1 MAIMH
6 KILNCDGYLKV
17 IASGI
22 DDNLIE
28 VQEYAQAV
36 IEAAHKYQS
45 INILC
50 DERSLTYNLSTFD
63 TFELA
68 NFASQYAKFCR
79 KIAIVCNPDCL
90 ESGKFYETVS
100 QNRGLIVKVFTEL
113 SEAEEWLK

>member
-6 KILNCDGYLKV
+6 EILNSNAYLKV

-22 DDNLIE
+22 DDNLSQ

-45 INILC
+45 LKILC
-50 DERSLTYNLSTFD
+50 DERLLNYNLSTID

-79 KIAIVCNPDCL
+79 KIAIVCNPNSL
-90 ESGKFYETVS
+90 EAGKFYETVS
-100 QNRGLIVKVFTEL
+100 QNRGLTVKIFTDF